1 MRHTATMT
9 TQHRRFRA
17 EWVALG
23 LLLLL
28 LAGVL
33 AGALYRVHRVAE
45 AAESE
50 RLQVQARVID
60 ENLVGQLEGAEKAL
74 TGIAAD
80 LRGLDATLDEPALTA
95 KLSLLASAMPGIS
108 SMLVQ
113 DASGTIV
120 ASSLKGLTGKNFN
133 LREYFDVP
141 RRRMDPAMF
150 HISPPFR
157 SVLGNFVMVVSRV
170 LTDSQGQFIGVA
182 TATLDAAYFSVL
194 LRSVLYAPDMHTAL
208 IHHDGKVFLNMP
220 LDAKVLGVDLSSAA
234 DSMFS
239 RHRHSGGSANLYTGR
254 ALAVPEDR
262 MVVMRTMD
270 RPELHL
276 DKPLVVSVSRTLDA
290 IYAPWRYLAWLLGGA
305 LAMLAPVAAV
315 CLGLS
320 QRRRR
325 AFAEVEAAMA
335 NERRAG
341 AERLDLAL
349 RSADL
354 GLWDL
359 HVPSNQF
366 VVSARERAMLG
377 YTDQDALPQGKAWRA
392 LVHPDDWA
400 HVDAAIVPHLR
411 GQTASYGC
419 EHRMRHR
426 DGHYLWISNRAMV
439 VERDADGAP
448 VRIVGTHLDITER
461 KLTESRLAQA
471 AAHLRQSEAEL
482 RLVTDHMPALVSR
495 LDTEQCFRF
504 ANRAYADWLHMDPAS
519 LIGRSLVEVYGEQ
532 AYAGFRQHI
541 ERALTGD
548 TVCYERELTTPEGTR
563 QIELTLV
570 PQFGANDSVNG
581 LFVLAIDISAR
592 HQAQAQRALSEERLS
607 LALEGSNLALFD
619 WDIPAGMLYHSAQ
632 AAAMRGEPAVETMT
646 PISAQHRFV
655 HPDDLDH
662 VVAQMK
668 AAVSGKT
675 PLYLAEFRLKR
686 HSGGWFWV
694 RARGRVVHRDA
705 AGRALRL
712 AGTYAD
718 INDSKIA
725 EGQLRRLA
733 EIDSLTGLPNRALF
747 QDRLQQAM
755 ARAARGQPMA
765 LLFLDIDYFKSVN
778 DSLGHEAG
786 DTLLQVFAER
796 MQQTVRMSDTV
807 ARLSGDEFTIIL
819 EALHDLGDAKMLAHK
834 LVEAL
839 RQPLA
844 LAGQTVQVSVSI
856 GVALCRPGE
865 SDDAALLRRADA
877 ALYEA
882 KRRGRDRFFCDEPDG
897 LSPSLPLAV
906 ARRGANLGAEHDL
919 AVTSVV
925 ASPQD

>member
-1 MRHTATMT
+1 MT
-9 TQHRRFRA
+9 GQNRRFRA
-17 EWVALG
+17 EWIAAG
-23 LLLLL
+23 AALLL
-28 LAGVL
+28 LAVAL
-33 AGALYRVHRVAE
+33 AGGLYRAHGGVG
-45 AAESE
+45 AAEGE
-50 RLQVQARVID
+50 HLQAQARVID
-60 ENLVGQLEGAEKAL
+60 ENLVLQLEGAEKAL
-74 TGIAAD
+74 VGIAAE
-80 LRGLDATLDEPALTA
+80 LRSLDASRDEPALSA
-95 KLSLLASAMPGIS
+95 KLSLLAGAMPGIS

-120 ASSLKGLTGKNFN
+120 AASLKGLIGKNFRQ
-133 LREYFDVP
+133 REYFDVP

-157 SVLGNFVMVVSRV
+157 SALGNVVMVVSRV

-194 LRSVLYAPDMHTAL
+194 LRSVLYAPDMRTAL

-239 RHRHSGGSANLYTGR
+239 RHRHSAGSANLYTGR

-262 MVVMRTMD
+262 MVAMQTMD
-270 RPELHL
+270 RPALHL
-276 DKPLVVSVSRTLDA
+276 DKPLVVSVSRMLDP
-290 IYAPWRYLAWLLGGA
+290 IYAPWRAQAWLMGGA
-305 LAMLAPVAAV
+305 LATLAPVSAV
-315 CLGLS
+315 LLGWS

-335 NERRAG
+335 KERQAG
-341 AERLDLAL
+341 ADRLDLAL
-349 RSADL
+349 RGADL

-400 HVDAAIVPHLR
+400 HVDAAIMPHLR
-411 GQTASYGC
+411 GQAASYRC

-426 DGHYLWISNRAMV
+426 DGHYLWIFNQAMI
-439 VERDADGAP
+439 VERGPDGAP
-448 VRIVGTHLDITER
+448 IRIVGTHQDITER
-461 KLTESRLAQA
+461 KLVDARLAQA
-471 AAHLRQSEAEL
+471 AARLRESEAQL
-482 RLVTDHMPALVSR
+482 RLITDHMPALVSR
-495 LDTEQCFRF
+495 LDTEQRFRF

-519 LIGRSLVEVYGEQ
+519 LIGRSLLEVYGEQ
-532 AYAGFRQHI
+532 AYAGFRHHI

-548 TVCYERELTTPEGTR
+548 TVCYPRELTTPDGPR
-563 QIELTLV
+563 QVELTLV
-570 PQFGANDSVNG
+570 PQFGAEGTVNG
-581 LFVLAIDISAR
+581 LFVLAVDISAR
-592 HQAQAQRALSEERLS
+592 HLAEAQRARSEERLS

-619 WDIPAGMLYHSAQ
+619 WDIAAGMLYHSAQ
-632 AAAMRGEPAVETMT
+632 TAAMRGEPAVETMT
-646 PISAQHRFV
+646 PISEQHRFV

-668 AAVSGKT
+668 AAVSGKS
-675 PLYLAEFRLKR
+675 PLYLAEFRLQR
-686 HSGGWFWV
+686 RNGEWFWI

-747 QDRLQQAM
+747 QDRLRQAM
-755 ARAARGQPMA
+755 ARAARGKPMA
-765 LLFLDIDYFKSVN
+765 LLFLDIDHFKSVN

-796 MQQTVRMSDTV
+796 MQQAVRMSDTV
-807 ARLSGDEFTIIL
+807 ARLAGDEFTVIV
-819 EALHDLGDAKMLAHK
+819 EALHDLGDAKMLANK
-834 LVEAL
+834 LVKAL
-839 RQPLA
+839 RQPIT

-856 GVALCRPGE
+856 GLALCRPGE
-865 SDDAALLRRADA
+865 SDDAALLRRADT

-882 KRRGRDRFFCDEPDG
+882 KRRGRDRFFCDEPDV
-897 LSPSLPLAV
+897 LLPSLPLAL
-906 ARRGANLGAEHDL
+906 AQRGADIGAEHDL
-919 AVTSVV
+919 AAGSVL
-925 ASPQD
+925 ASLRD